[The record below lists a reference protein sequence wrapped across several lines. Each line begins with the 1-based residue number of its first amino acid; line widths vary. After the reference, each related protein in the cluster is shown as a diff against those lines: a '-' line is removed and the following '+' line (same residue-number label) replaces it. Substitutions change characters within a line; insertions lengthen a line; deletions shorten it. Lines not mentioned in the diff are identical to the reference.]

1 MPKYS
6 EVDWEKAECKNL
18 EIYTD
23 LFFSVEEERS
33 TVAYDY
39 INSLRSVCAS
49 CPIWKDCLT
58 YAMDYEH
65 YGVWGGMTSQ
75 ERISMRD
82 PEKYPN
88 QRARAIQSFAVMG
101 ISYKEIKE
109 CVEGK

>member
-6 EVDWEKAECKNL
+6 EVNWKNAECVKL

-33 TVAYDY
+33 VLAYHY
-39 INSLRSVCAS
+39 IDSLRSICAS
-49 CPIWKDCLT
+49 CPIWKDCLS
-58 YAMDYEH
+58 YAMQYEQ

-75 ERISMRD
+75 ERISMRN

-88 QRARAIQSFAVMG
+88 QRERALDAFSKLG
-101 ISYKEIKE
+101 ITYREIKE
-109 CVEGK
+109 CVGGK